1 MNSKPYVAID
11 GPAGAGKSTVAK
23 MVARKLGFIY
33 IDTGAMYRAVTLQA
47 MRDGIDLKNQA
58 CLSKLADN
66 SSIVLFPDGAKGLK
80 VLLNDEDVSE
90 EIRSQDVS
98 NNVSLVAMV
107 PGVRKRLV
115 ELQRAMAVQGG
126 VVMEGRDIG
135 TVVLPDAP
143 VKIFLTA
150 SYQER
155 AKRRREE
162 LAAKGKFID
171 QEQMEKE
178 IQIRD
183 QIDSTREVD
192 PLTPAADARTIDSTS
207 FSAEEVVDMI
217 MALVLPEGQ
226 QP

>member
-1 MNSKPYVAID
+1 MNSRPYVAID

-23 MVARKLGFIY
+23 LVAKKLGYIY
-33 IDTGAMYRAVTLQA
+33 IDTGAMYRAVTLTA
-47 MRDGIDLKNQA
+47 MREGIDLNNH
-58 CLSKLADN
+58 LSLSELADK
-66 SSIVLFPDGAKGLK
+66 SMIVLLPDGDKGLK
-80 VLLNDEDVSE
+80 VLLNGEDVSE
-90 EIRSQDVS
+90 EIRGQDVS

-115 ELQRAMAVQGG
+115 EMQRAMAVQGG

-155 AKRRREE
+155 ARRRREE
-162 LAAKGKFID
+162 LAAKGNFID

-178 IQIRD
+178 IQARD

-192 PLTPAADARTIDSTS
+192 PLTPAADARIIDSTS
-207 FSAEEVVDMI
+207 FAADEVVDMI
-217 MALVLPEGQ
+217 MSLVLLQGRRP
-226 QP
+226 